1 MCSLMG
7 WKRGIDEMVEA
18 KIEVSPGTPIY
29 ELSGRE
35 DKILLHKLRK
45 RYQNYRESTSKGF
58 YGYEESSF

>member
-18 KIEVSPGTPIY
+18 KIEVAPGTPIY

>member
-35 DKILLHKLRK
+35 DKLLLFKLRK
-45 RYQNYRESTSKGF
+45 RYERFRDSTNKRF